1 MTYRIEI
8 IAGQTF
14 VGMSSADGRKRTMP
28 PLIAITELKANIQA
42 LNEHRLAIEA
52 EASDIVAS
60 MRQSL
65 AAGADTSAHR
75 TRMTELKRMDSEL
88 MESLNTANEQINA
101 IHSAATKADAQ
112 NIAEAARTSI
122 ADILK
127 PLEIGELH
135 DNQ

>member
-14 VGMSSADGRKRTMP
+14 VGMTSADGRKRTMP

-52 EASDIVAS
+52 EASNIVSS

-75 TRMTELKRMDSEL
+75 TRMTELKRMDYEL
-88 MESLNTANEQINA
+88 VSSINSANEQIHA
-101 IHSAATKADAQ
+101 TRAAATRAEAESIANAAHA
-112 NIAEAARTSI
+112 NIATALT
-122 ADILK
+122 
-127 PLEIGELH
+127 PLEIGDLA
-135 DNQ
+135 